1 MRGSLSISASIVS
14 GVLVQFS
21 SSSIESGVTSL
32 PRVVLGSYISLRR
45 LVVVGRVVGL
55 IVVGRVVEVVTRVV
69 GVVVVCTV
77 VTVVVVG
84 VVSLVTSFF
93 LVVVG
98 ASGLVTI
105 FVVGRRSG
113 DLPRVVAVDFGVV
126 VYSTK

>member
-1 MRGSLSISASIVS
+1 MSENGCTT
-14 GVLVQFS
+14 GVL
-21 SSSIESGVTSL
+21 L
-32 PRVVLGSYISLRR
+32 VVSNTILIR
-45 LVVVGRVVGL
+45 LVGRVNAFSVVGRA
-55 IVVGRVVEVVTRVV
+55 VEVVTRVV
-69 GVVVVCTV
+69 GFVVVCTV

-84 VVSLVTSFF
+84 VVSLITSFF

-98 ASGLVTI
+98 AFGLVTS